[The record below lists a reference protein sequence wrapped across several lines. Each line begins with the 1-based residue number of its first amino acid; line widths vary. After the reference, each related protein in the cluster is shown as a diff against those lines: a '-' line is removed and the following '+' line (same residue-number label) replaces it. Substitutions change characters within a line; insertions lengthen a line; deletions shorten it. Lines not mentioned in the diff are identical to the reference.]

1 MDKLKKMQ
9 KRPLNLLLGLIYTF
23 LIGCGNAS
31 ESPVNAPESTT
42 SPTPISSSPVPQPD
56 EDSGPRKCEEPK
68 KCPLPERTKEYK
80 DLRDAFLKAL
90 ELCHEQSREFPV
102 KELLRH
108 LEDREHGRG
117 QVPKKRD

>member
-1 MDKLKKMQ
+1 MGQVKIIQKK
-9 KRPLNLLLGLIYTF
+9 PLNLGLGLIYAF

-42 SPTPISSSPVPQPD
+42 SPTPIVSPSPVPPPN
-56 EDSGPRKCEEPK
+56 EDSGPRTCEEPK

-90 ELCHEQSREFPV
+90 ELCHEQNREFPV

-108 LEDREHGRG
+108 LERG